1 MNKKSQEFFNLAVF
15 LRWFYPLSQWLEMI
29 TSTLNQI
36 KNPSA
41 SVVIIFYKLQ
51 YFMQNGASTQLGS
64 FPTAWIHKTY
74 SAEIDSDPH
83 DYKALKK
90 YLCQLNRII
99 RTEIW
104 PPVDVLAHW
113 DFNPESLTSDQLKL
127 KAFKEYQENIP
138 DPKEWSQDYSWFC
151 SQAWTK
157 TLAWEKDKITPMD
170 LYSSPESRWE
180 EKCYRAKL
188 RKEIRI
194 EEPNITSDA
203 STEYSD

>member
-1 MNKKSQEFFNLAVF
+1 
-15 LRWFYPLSQWLEMI
+15 
-29 TSTLNQI
+29 
-36 KNPSA
+36 
-41 SVVIIFYKLQ
+41 
-51 YFMQNGASTQLGS
+51 MQNDASTQLGA

-74 SAEIDSDPH
+74 RAEIDTYPH

-90 YLCQLNRII
+90 YLYQLNRII
-99 RTEIW
+99 PTEIW
-104 PPVDVLAHW
+104 PPGDVLAHW
-113 DFNPESLTSDQLKL
+113 DFNPEPLTSYQPKL
-127 KAFKEYQENIP
+127 KEVLKEYQENIP
-138 DPKEWSQDYSWFC
+138 DLKEWSQDYPSFY

-170 LYSSPESRWE
+170 IDSSPGSRWE

-194 EEPNITSDA
+194 EEQNIRSDA